1 MLLCAA
7 WCESLFS
14 VIVCPLILLE
24 AEDFFMVSVDSH
36 LDLDRNVY
44 TCILIWYNILTT
56 VSVAFSANKHQNV
69 QIIFYTTA
77 EKLQLEN

>member
-1 MLLCAA
+1 MNDDGI
-7 WCESLFS
+7 SLFS
-14 VIVCPLILLE
+14 VIVCHFTVILLE

-56 VSVAFSANKHQNV
+56 VSVAFSANKHQ
-69 QIIFYTTA
+69 
-77 EKLQLEN
+77 KLPRP